1 MLLRREFN
9 DKKFFSFFLVFTLC
23 LISFSGVFQKTTYAA
38 DNTFTDTKY
47 IPFSVSASN
56 PITPYTAGSVTGG
69 ESIISQDTLWKYGI
83 TMHTTAGVVV
93 ASVAGI
99 FSLHLK
105 VPYSIICFLTSP
117 LITAGINCYVK
128 LSYSVNI

>member
-1 MLLRREFN
+1 MI
-9 DKKFFSFFLVFTLC
+9 KKIFSFFLVFTLC

-56 PITPYTAGSVTGG
+56 PITPYTAG
-69 ESIISQDTLWKYGI
+69 
-83 TMHTTAGVVV
+83 VVV

-117 LITAGINCYVK
+117 LVTAGINSYAK